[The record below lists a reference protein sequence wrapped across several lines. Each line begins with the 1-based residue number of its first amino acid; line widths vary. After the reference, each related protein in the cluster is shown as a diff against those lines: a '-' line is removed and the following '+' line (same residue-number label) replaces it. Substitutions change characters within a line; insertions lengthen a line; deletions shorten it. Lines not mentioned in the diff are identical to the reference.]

1 MRWDRWMC
9 VQMNVPTSLYTHW
22 ALVCVCVCRERESSV
37 TRFSNFY
44 NFLDNKFSYLQKL
57 PKGLLTFL
65 GYFGKRFFYLMQR
78 SHWCFLRRMLVCCI
92 RYEEFFACLKCD
104 ILLRK
109 TYQCERCGSKNCIG
123 EPFGPLFNLNIW
135 SRWKRPKL
143 FLKAKEKICVASST
157 SFLPPTRSLHTD
169 DDVDDDDHRTR
180 LLPKTS
186 D

>member
-1 MRWDRWMC
+1 MWNYQVVIRPPSTYEMRQVNVCTNECTYLSVYSLGLGVCLC
-9 VQMNVPTSLYTHW
+9 VS
-22 ALVCVCVCRERESSV
+22 RERESSV
-37 TRFSNFY
+37 TRFGNFY
-44 NFLDNKFSYLQKL
+44 NFLDNKFSYLQKQL
-57 PKGLLTFL
+57 KGLLTFL

-135 SRWKRPKL
+135 SR
-143 FLKAKEKICVASST
+143 
-157 SFLPPTRSLHTD
+157 
-169 DDVDDDDHRTR
+169 
-180 LLPKTS
+180 
-186 D
+186 